1 MARGDL
7 EEILAALVIRARH
20 AISDAGRIVIET
32 RDAAE
37 AGTTEAGT
45 TEAGNVPPQRGVIIQ
60 LTDTGAGIDADTR
73 AGLEFDAALRHDVAA
88 DNRVPLLVG
97 RAGGRVSVECDAVL
111 GTTVRVYL
119 PVIPAASRP

>member
-7 EEILAALVIRARH
+7 EEVLAALVVRARH
-20 AISDAGRIVIET
+20 AISGAGRIVIET

-37 AGTTEAGT
+37 TNTAEADN
-45 TEAGNVPPQRGVIIQ
+45 APSQRGVIIQ
-60 LTDTGAGIDADTR
+60 LTDTGAGIDANTR
-73 AGLEFDAALRHDVAA
+73 AGLEYDQALGHDVAA

-111 GTTVRVYL
+111 GTT
-119 PVIPAASRP
+119 AACICP

>member
-7 EEILAALVIRARH
+7 EWRRSSSVPVTRSVAPAA
-20 AISDAGRIVIET
+20 SSST

-37 AGTTEAGT
+37 TNTAEADN
-45 TEAGNVPPQRGVIIQ
+45 APSQRGVIIQ
-60 LTDTGAGIDADTR
+60 LTDTGAGIDANTR
-73 AGLEFDAALRHDVAA
+73 AGLEYDQALGHDVAA

-111 GTTVRVYL
+111 GTT
-119 PVIPAASRP
+119 AACICP